1 MWYSIMLIVPFF
13 FVFGLVFGSF
23 SNALIYRIPSKEY
36 TIFKPRRSICPIC
49 KHELAWKDNIPILSY
64 FILKGRCRYCGSKI
78 SPRYPLVELITA
90 SLYVLNAVLFPLSEA
105 ISLSLMVTGLVIS
118 AFIDLEHYMIPDSG
132 VILVGL
138 GCFFWAFFRGR
149 FPENLIG
156 ALIVTG
162 AMVAFFLIANQFRKD
177 SFGFGDVELLA
188 VLSLA
193 TGIIGSLYTIM
204 IASLVA
210 LAVYAITSAFKR
222 RKLDRLAQLPFGPFI
237 AMAGY
242 LTVLLLDIIEGLYV
256 F

>member
-1 MWYSIMLIVPFF
+1 MLIVPFF

-36 TIFKPRRSICPIC
+36 TIFKPRRSICTIC
-49 KHELAWKDNIPILSY
+49 KHELVWKDNIPILSY

-237 AMAGY
+237 AVAGY
-242 LTVLLLDIIEGLYV
+242 LTVLLLDIIEGLYA

>member
-1 MWYSIMLIVPFF
+1 MLIVPFF

-138 GCFFWAFFRGR
+138 GCVFWAFFRGR

-177 SFGFGDVELLA
+177 SFGFGDIELLA

>member
-1 MWYSIMLIVPFF
+1 MWYPLVLIVPIF

-36 TIFKPRRSICPIC
+36 TIFKPRRSFCPSC
-49 KHELAWKDNIPILSY
+49 KHELAWKDNIPLISY
-64 FILKGRCRYCGSKI
+64 LALKGRCRYCSVKI
-78 SPRYPLVELITA
+78 SPRYPLVELLTA
-90 SLYVLNAVLFPLSEA
+90 SLYALNATLFSLLEA
-105 ISLSLMVTGLVIS
+105 ISLCLVVTGLIIS
-118 AFIDLEHYMIPDSG
+118 SFIDLEHYMIPDSG

-138 GCFFWAFFRGR
+138 GSFFWAFFRDR

-156 ALIVTG
+156 ALIVSG
-162 AMVAFFLIANQFRKD
+162 AMVTFFLIANQFRKD

-204 IASLVA
+204 IASFVA
-210 LAVYAITSAFKR
+210 LAVYAITSAVKR

-237 AMAGY
+237 ALAGY